1 MKMFC
6 FTDSS
11 GILKSDRFFGTGLLV
26 VKNVGDLGD
35 KLNKNSQPVKA
46 FVKESKHKKTDEL
59 VKANKADEAV
69 KMWRGTSHFEMKF
82 DTVGNKTTLP
92 YYERM
97 VDIFLSDSDNR
108 FSVMIVDRQNP
119 EFNND
124 GIGDAWEAYT
134 KYVAL
139 LVVREMKN
147 LESDHLCLVVDE
159 ITKPHSKPLSL
170 EDTLMS
176 KIREE
181 VAKDPTLDFEKVFGA
196 LSIESHS
203 SLPMQL
209 CDVLLGAVM
218 YDYKKKNKLTSEKTE
233 AKKEAFIQKIR
244 SAMGEETLA
253 HEFKSNNT
261 KAFFEVFESCA

>member
-11 GILKSDRFFGTGLLV
+11 GILKRDRFFGTGLLV

-35 KLNKNSQPVKA
+35 KLSKNSQPVKEI
-46 FVKESKHKKTDEL
+46 VHRSKNQVTENLIKSG
-59 VKANKADEAV
+59 NSDEAL
-69 KMWRGTSHFEMKF
+69 KIWRGTSHFEMKF
-82 DTVGNKTTLP
+82 DTIGNPKTLP

-97 VDIFLSDSDNR
+97 IDIFLSDSDNR

-124 GIGDAWEAYT
+124 GIGDSWEAYT

-147 LESDHLCLVVDE
+147 LQDDQLCLVVDE
-159 ITKPHSKPLSL
+159 ITKPHYKPLSL

-218 YDYKKKNKLTSEKTE
+218 YDYKKKNNLATKRMES
-233 AKKEAFIQKIR
+233 KKEVLVQKIR
-244 SAMGEETLA
+244 GALGVTTLA
-253 HEFKSNNT
+253 SEFKSNST